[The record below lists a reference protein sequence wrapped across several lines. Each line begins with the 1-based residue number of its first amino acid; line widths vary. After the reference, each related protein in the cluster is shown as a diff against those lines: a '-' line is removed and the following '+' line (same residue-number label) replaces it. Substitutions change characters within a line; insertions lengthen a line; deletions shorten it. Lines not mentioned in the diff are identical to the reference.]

1 MRFEQAHIEMNAE
14 TTFEL
19 RASPATERRKRDT
32 NGRVA
37 IDWGAYGLP
46 ETFVITKDGRI
57 AHKHIGPLL
66 PYHLESTVFPLI
78 RELHQR

>member
-14 TTFEL
+14 TIFEL
-19 RASPATERRKRDT
+19 RAPPATERRKRDT
-32 NGRVA
+32 NGR
-37 IDWGAYGLP
+37 
-46 ETFVITKDGRI
+46 I

-66 PYHLESTVFPLI
+66 PHDLESTMLPLI